1 VAAARREIEVTDT
14 SEADAEALETL
25 ETPAEDNDRPRLLRV
40 LRGQGDGFDMR
51 NTWQVAV
58 GAVLMPLGIV
68 IILIAWYGA
77 AHASHVQQQIPYLV
91 SGAFIGLGLMI
102 VGGLLYWAHWLYRV
116 YDQADL
122 HHQDMLR
129 QQDEHMRA
137 LIAAVS
143 GAQSN
148 GHAPRRAARTAPAS
162 AARFVATGNGTNF
175 HLPDCP
181 VVARNRRNVRAV
193 NARDVERMQPC
204 RICDPLQ
211 AAAQT

>member
-1 VAAARREIEVTDT
+1 MTDT
-14 SEADAEALETL
+14 VEDG
-25 ETPAEDNDRPRLLRV
+25 AEDSGAGRPRLLRV
-40 LRGQGDGFDMR
+40 LRGEGDGFDMR

-58 GAVLMPLGIV
+58 GAVLMPLGLV

-77 AHASHVQQQIPYLV
+77 AHASHVQQQIPYMV

-122 HHQDMLR
+122 HHQALLR

-137 LIAAVS
+137 LIEAVTGS
-143 GAQSN
+143 QTN
-148 GHAPRRAARTAPAS
+148 GHAPRRGAAAAT
-162 AARFVATGNGTNF
+162 ARFVATGSGTNF

-193 NARDVERMQPC
+193 SARDAERMQPC

>member
-1 VAAARREIEVTDT
+1 MTDTGDGAVETAPEDPGARR
-14 SEADAEALETL
+14 
-25 ETPAEDNDRPRLLRV
+25 RLLRV
-40 LRGQGDGFDMR
+40 FQGGGDGFDMR

-58 GAVLMPLGIV
+58 GAVLMPLGLV

-122 HHQDMLR
+122 HHQDLLR

-137 LIAAVS
+137 LIEAVT
-143 GAQSN
+143 GAQTN
-148 GHAPRRAARTAPAS
+148 GNGSRTTPTAAAS
-162 AARFVATGNGTNF
+162 SFVATGKGTNF
-175 HLPDCP
+175 HRPDCP
-181 VVARNRRNVRAV
+181 VVSRSRRNVRPV
-193 NARDVERMQPC
+193 STRDVERMQPC

-211 AAAQT
+211 AAPAT

>member
-1 VAAARREIEVTDT
+1 MTDVSEDKAQDGAET
-14 SEADAEALETL
+14 SDG
-25 ETPAEDNDRPRLLRV
+25 PRLLRV
-40 LRGQGDGFDMR
+40 LRGQGDGFDLR

-58 GAVLMPLGIV
+58 GAILMPLGLV

-102 VGGLLYWAHWLYRV
+102 IGGLLYWAHWLYRV

-122 HHQDMLR
+122 HHQDLLR

-137 LIAAVS
+137 LIEAVS
-143 GAQSN
+143 AAQGNGNGA
-148 GHAPRRAARTAPAS
+148 RAAAS
-162 AARFVATGNGTNF
+162 PNPGMFVATGSGTNF
-175 HLPDCP
+175 HRPDCP
-181 VVARNRRNVRAV
+181 VVSRSRRNVRTV
-193 NARDVERMQPC
+193 STRDVERMQPC

-211 AAAQT
+211 ATPAT

>member
-1 VAAARREIEVTDT
+1 MTDAGDT
-14 SEADAEALETL
+14 GQDTVEPTDEAN
-25 ETPAEDNDRPRLLRV
+25 EDTGGRRLLRV
-40 LRGQGDGFDMR
+40 LKGQGDGFDLR

-58 GAVLMPLGIV
+58 GAILMPLGLV

-122 HHQDMLR
+122 HHKDLLR

-137 LIAAVS
+137 LIDAVT
-143 GAQSN
+143 GAQTN
-148 GHAPRRAARTAPAS
+148 GNGSRKAESPTPGI
-162 AARFVATGNGTNF
+162 FVATASGTNF
-175 HLPDCP
+175 HRPDCP
-181 VVARNRRNVRAV
+181 VVSRSRRNVRTV
-193 NARDVERMQPC
+193 STRDVERMQPC

-211 AAAQT
+211 AAPAT

>member
-1 VAAARREIEVTDT
+1 MAVARREKPLTDV
-14 SEADAEALETL
+14 SEDTAEETGGG
-25 ETPAEDNDRPRLLRV
+25 RRLLRV
-40 LRGQGDGFDMR
+40 LKGQGDGFDLR

-58 GAVLMPLGIV
+58 GAILMPLGLV

-102 VGGLLYWAHWLYRV
+102 IGGLLYWAHWLYRV

-122 HHQDMLR
+122 HHQDILR

-137 LIAAVS
+137 LIEAVT
-143 GAQSN
+143 GAQAN
-148 GHAPRRAARTAPAS
+148 GNGARKAPPAR

-175 HLPDCP
+175 HRPDCP
-181 VVARNRRNVRAV
+181 VVSRSRRNVRTV
-193 NARDVERMQPC
+193 STRDVERMQPC

-211 AAAQT
+211 AASAT